1 MQENQERKE
10 QAAKSE
16 KRKKQLKGEDAK
28 RLKGEYGKSST
39 FNKN

>member
-1 MQENQERKE
+1 MQENEERKA

-28 RLKGEYGKSST
+28 RLKGEYGKSIT

>member
-16 KRKKQLKGEDAK
+16 KRKKELKVEDTK
-28 RLKGEYGKSST
+28 RLKAEHGKSSV
-39 FNKN
+39 FRKK

>member
-16 KRKKQLKGEDAK
+16 KRKKQVKGEDAK
-28 RLKGEYGKSST
+28 RLKGEYGKCST
-39 FNKN
+39 FNN

>member
-16 KRKKQLKGEDAK
+16 KRKKRFKGEDAK
-28 RLKGEYGKSST
+28 RLKAEYGKCHT
-39 FNKN
+39 FSN

>member
-16 KRKKQLKGEDAK
+16 KRKKQFKGEDAK
-28 RLKGEYGKSST
+28 RIKEEYGRCNIFS
-39 FNKN
+39 N